1 MTAGRTV
8 HSQSIHWCTPDRYVS
23 AVREVFGGTIC
34 LDPCSNQWSIVKAKK
49 EFSLP
54 ENDGLSKK
62 WNYKTIYVN
71 PPYGSNR
78 MRGTTIKNWL
88 YKCAHA
94 NQYFHS
100 EVLALIPVATNTS
113 HWKEYVWSK
122 AVGIC
127 FLYETRLKF
136 LENGDKISKGAPM
149 SCAMVY
155 WGKNYKRFFD
165 VFLKFGSVIDLR
177 KLMGK
182 TIGDAINF
190 KKNKSQKGFILDQQ
204 NHQLDFL

>member
-1 MTAGRTV
+1 M
-8 HSQSIHWCTPDRYVS
+8 
-23 AVREVFGGTIC
+23 
-34 LDPCSNQWSIVKAKK
+34 
-49 EFSLP
+49 
-54 ENDGLSKK
+54 
-62 WNYKTIYVN
+62 
-71 PPYGSNR
+71 
-78 MRGTTIKNWL
+78 
-88 YKCAHA
+88 
-94 NQYFHS
+94 
-100 EVLALIPVATNTS
+100 LALIPVATNTS

-136 LENGDKISKGAPM
+136 LENGDKIGKGAPM

-155 WGKNYKRFFD
+155 WGKNYKKFFD

-190 KKNKSQKGFILDQQ
+190 KKNKIRKGFILDQQ
-204 NHQLDFL
+204 KNQLDFRFIFFGWNK